1 LSLHIILKMNLVIDI
16 GNTQGKAAVFQK
28 DVLLEKVLFAKDDLM
43 KVLNKFHEEHTIKKG
58 ILSSVARLDEET
70 HTAIRNNYDFIFLS
84 SETNVPFENLYK
96 TPKTLG
102 VDRIALMSAAAVQFP
117 MIPVLVID
125 AGTCIT
131 YDLLTEENK
140 YFGGAISP
148 GIDMRY
154 KALHKFTANLPLLS
168 KEEEIPKVGDTT
180 KAAMHSGV
188 LNGIVLEIEGIIAQ
202 QINKNKK
209 LTVILTG
216 GDTNFLSKKLKST
229 IFAQPN
235 FLLEGLN
242 SILIHNFDE

>member
-1 LSLHIILKMNLVIDI
+1 MNLVIDI
-16 GNTQGKAAVFQK
+16 GNTQGKAAVFRK
-28 DVLLEKVLFAKDDLM
+28 EVLLEKVIFAKNDLL
-43 KVLNKFHEEHTIKKG
+43 KVLNKFYKEHPIKKG
-58 ILSSVARLDEET
+58 ILSSVAGLEEET
-70 HTAIRNNYDFIFLS
+70 YTAIRNEYNFIFLG
-84 SETNVPFENLYK
+84 SETKVPFENLYK

-117 MIPVLVID
+117 KLPVLVID

-154 KALHKFTANLPLLS
+154 KALHQFTANLPLLT
-168 KEEEIPKVGDTT
+168 KEDEIPAIGDTT
-180 KAAMHSGV
+180 KSAMHSGV

-229 IFAQPN
+229 IFAKPN

-242 SILIHNFDE
+242 SILIHNFEE